1 MNESGERLRLSH
13 EPRDRDA
20 ILISGKLPCYRGAR
34 RLLADPH
41 GLRRA
46 FIGAAFTI
54 HRDVAAAVGISSGHT
69 SSLPSQIWI

>member
-1 MNESGERLRLSH
+1 ML
-13 EPRDRDA
+13 PR
-20 ILISGKLPCYRGAR
+20 SEGPT
-34 RLLADPH
+34 H